1 MLNVNFWR
9 YGIFLLVLSLGPAM
23 AVHAAT
29 GKQGVVMQV
38 SANNP
43 DLWKLALNN
52 AKNIQ
57 EEIGKDRI
65 DVEIVA
71 LGPGI
76 EMLRK
81 QSKAAD
87 GLEKAKADGIVL
99 QACANTM
106 KSRGMSTEDLAPGIK
121 TVPSGAAEIIQKQ
134 RQGWAYFA
142 P

>member
-1 MLNVNFWR
+1 MLTLNFR
-9 YGIFLLVLSLGPAM
+9 RHGIFLLVFLLGLVITA
-23 AVHAAT
+23 HAAT
-29 GKQGVVMQV
+29 GKQGVVLQV

-43 DLWKLALNN
+43 DLWNLALNN

-57 EEIGKDRI
+57 EEIGKDRTDI
-65 DVEIVA
+65 HIVA

-87 GLEKAKADGIVL
+87 GLEKARASGIVL

-106 KSRGMSTEDLAPGIK
+106 KSRGMSAEDLAPGVK